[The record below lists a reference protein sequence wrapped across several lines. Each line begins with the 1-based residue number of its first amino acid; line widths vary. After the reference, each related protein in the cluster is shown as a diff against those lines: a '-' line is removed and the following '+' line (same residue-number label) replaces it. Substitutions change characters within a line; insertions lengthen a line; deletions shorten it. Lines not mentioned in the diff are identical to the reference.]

1 MPQTS
6 IFYIKCLIYNKYK
19 NLPINNQST
28 SVPWLGSNSCVFWVC
43 RLHLGIKDIL
53 ASKLDYWE
61 CTRLGAAP
69 RDWYF
74 MDYTFFDLERTPSEG
89 KEVWWQFQQG
99 KHYIPHC
106 QHVQLLCLPLCLSHT
121 SWLQSEWS
129 SSAAWLPAIRNQ
141 LFMYNP
147 LWIVLSKDN
156 LCAFISCHFC
166 VSACS
171 WVSSSYKWGKSFQ
184 CGQILGVGWRCQHLN
199 WVPRQ
204 VYLWL
209 FNSMTY
215 DPTFLHRDFVQW
227 NEHPLSC
234 TSGRFW
240 QRALQTAFLKSSITL
255 VTLSGWGRMDV
266 MASRT
271 AL

>member
-1 MPQTS
+1 
-6 IFYIKCLIYNKYK
+6 
-19 NLPINNQST
+19 
-28 SVPWLGSNSCVFWVC
+28 
-43 RLHLGIKDIL
+43 
-53 ASKLDYWE
+53 
-61 CTRLGAAP
+61 
-69 RDWYF
+69 

-184 CGQILGVGWRCQHLN
+184 CEQILGVGWRCQHLN

-234 TSGRFW
+234 TSGWFW

>member
-1 MPQTS
+1 M
-6 IFYIKCLIYNKYK
+6 
-19 NLPINNQST
+19 
-28 SVPWLGSNSCVFWVC
+28 
-43 RLHLGIKDIL
+43 HLGIKDIL

-69 RDWYF
+69 RDWYL

-89 KEVWWQFQQG
+89 REVWWQFQQG

-215 DPTFLHRDFVQW
+215 DPCPVEWTPFKLHIWEVLAEGASDSFFEIQHYFSDSQWMREDGCNGIKDCFVVLLFFARHYDEKQW
-227 NEHPLSC
+227 HLLHMIIVLYK
-234 TSGRFW
+234 G
-240 QRALQTAFLKSSITL
+240 
-255 VTLSGWGRMDV
+255 V
-266 MASRT
+266 
-271 AL
+271 